1 MFDFSK
7 YKGTSIRI
15 VATTVEEDKTLRQ
28 SMHEAEFRWGSGDSL
43 LELNYFIK
51 SDEDD
56 GVCIAYLIDKYGRV
70 SYEMPPRTSEKLYLG
85 GYVFFKDIM
94 RPNLCDMV
102 NEEEFITLLG
112 GESDA

>member
-1 MFDFSK
+1 MIDLSK
-7 YKGTSIRI
+7 YKGTGTYL

-43 LELNYFIK
+43 LELNYYIK
-51 SDEDD
+51 SHEED
-56 GVCIAYLIDKYGRV
+56 GYCIAYSINTWGQV

-112 GESDA
+112 GERGA